1 MKKLTIIAIP
11 FLAPIVGLA
20 QPALPRP
27 TFEVASVKAC
37 PGEID
42 SGSNPRGAQHIHVEQ
57 GGVTANCVSL
67 NEVLRMAYHIPS
79 VQNADIVAPSWLDS
93 NRYDIAARLPKDTPG
108 EQIPAMLE
116 NLLAE
121 RFRMTVHWSSKR
133 SKGYAL
139 VPGKSGLKLK
149 PSRIEDGRRK
159 SGGMTAMFTSTGH
172 LTWKAATID
181 RFVNSLAFFLG
192 RPVVNMTGIQREF
205 DIVLDVAP
213 DSLPGIN
220 SSSAPDPE
228 PTPRPSIFT
237 AIQDLGL
244 SLESRDVDVKQL
256 VVDSAQKIPTEN

>member
-20 QPALPRP
+20 LPALPRP

-121 RFRMTVHWSSKR
+121 R
-133 SKGYAL
+133 
-139 VPGKSGLKLK
+139 
-149 PSRIEDGRRK
+149 
-159 SGGMTAMFTSTGH
+159 
-172 LTWKAATID
+172 
-181 RFVNSLAFFLG
+181 
-192 RPVVNMTGIQREF
+192 
-205 DIVLDVAP
+205 
-213 DSLPGIN
+213 
-220 SSSAPDPE
+220 
-228 PTPRPSIFT
+228 
-237 AIQDLGL
+237 
-244 SLESRDVDVKQL
+244 
-256 VVDSAQKIPTEN
+256 